1 MTGSVALDV
10 AIGLVFIYLL
20 YSLLASL
27 VAEIFATAIT
37 LRARNLKEA
46 VNRMINDE
54 SSGELSK
61 FPRLMELINFFPKDF
76 KGSLIE
82 RFYNHQE
89 IKYLGR
95 KGNLGPSAI
104 QAANFAKVIMD
115 NVKAQASVSGAGV
128 SEVDKIKS
136 GLQRRALKKTD
147 PNHVP
152 DTDRILGES
161 TAAYIL
167 SVLEDCEV
175 TTDKMTEQL
184 LAFKTALE
192 NWFDRTME
200 QTTEWYRQRMQKIL
214 FVIGFFIAWGF
225 NVNTFSI
232 VKKLSVDTT
241 ARSEMVGLA
250 SAYLENNSYDKY
262 AILLPDTAQVNK
274 DSTALKLNENDS
286 VLVARYN
293 ARLDSVMILKS
304 ELMDDMEAANSILGM
319 GVFLPD
325 SLPIDTLGRAHYPAH
340 VVADAADWAIGS
352 YCTGQKYLQIDTITE
367 WKYIIGLLLNWPRFF
382 GFVVTALALSLG
394 APFWF
399 NLLHR
404 LMNLR
409 KGSTDSPSK

>member
-46 VNRMINDE
+46 INRMINDE
-54 SSGELSK
+54 SSSELSK

-76 KGSLIE
+76 KGNLIE

-95 KGNLGPSAI
+95 KSNLGPSAI

-115 NVKAQASVSGAGV
+115 NVKAQASVEGAGV

-136 GLQRRALKKTD
+136 GLQRLALPTTD

-152 DTDRILGES
+152 DTERILGVS
-161 TAAYIL
+161 TSAYIL

-175 TTDKMTEQL
+175 SVTNAEEQL
-184 LAFKTALE
+184 LAFKSSLE
-192 NWFDRTME
+192 SWFDRTME

-225 NVNTFSI
+225 NVDTFSI
-232 VKKLSVDTT
+232 VKKLSVDTN
-241 ARSEMVGLA
+241 ARAEIVDLA

-262 AILLPDTAQVNK
+262 AILLPDTVRVNK
-274 DSTALKLNENDS
+274 DSTALKLSNNDS

-293 ARLDSVMILKS
+293 ERLDSLMNLKR
-304 ELMDDMEAANSILGM
+304 ELMNDMESANSILGM

-325 SLPIDTLGRAHYPAH
+325 SLPLDTLGRIQFPAH
-340 VVADAADWAIGS
+340 VVVDAANWAIGH
-352 YCTGQKYLQIDTITE
+352 YCSDSKYVQIDTTTE
-367 WKYIIGLLLNWPRFF
+367 WRYIFGLLFNWFRFF
-382 GFVVTALALSLG
+382 GLVVTALALSLG

-409 KGSTDSPSK
+409 KGATDPSAK